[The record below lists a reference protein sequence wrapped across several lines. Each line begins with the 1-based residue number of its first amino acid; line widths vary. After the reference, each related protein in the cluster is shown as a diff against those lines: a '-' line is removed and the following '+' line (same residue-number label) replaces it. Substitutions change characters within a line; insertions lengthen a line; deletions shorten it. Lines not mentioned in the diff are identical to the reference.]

1 MPQQRLFIAE
11 KPSVGKAIA
20 EVLGVTGKG
29 KGYLQCGDD
38 RVTWFFGHMLEQA
51 EPDTYTAA
59 DAPRNDKGKKLWRV
73 EDLPIIPAEWHYNPR
88 EDAQEQLEIVGK
100 LCQQADVIVH
110 AGDPDREGQ
119 LLVDQPLDLIF
130 NNTKPVLR
138 YWCSAVD
145 ELSIK
150 RALKDLKDN
159 TEYKRFGEAAEA
171 RGKADWLIGMNLS
184 RAFTLRAHRG
194 GSRALL
200 PVGRVQTP
208 TLNLVVMRDR
218 LIENFKPTAFYR
230 IAAVFQHAN
239 GSLLAEWQAGP
250 EQKGL
255 DDEDRLIDKAVADEL
270 TARFQGMS
278 GVVKSYVQEAKKKGS
293 LRLLRSLM

>member
-1 MPQQRLFIAE
+1 M
-11 KPSVGKAIA
+11 
-20 EVLGVTGKG
+20 
-29 KGYLQCGDD
+29 
-38 RVTWFFGHMLEQA
+38 
-51 EPDTYTAA
+51 
-59 DAPRNDKGKKLWRV
+59 
-73 EDLPIIPAEWHYNPR
+73 
-88 EDAQEQLEIVGK
+88 
-100 LCQQADVIVH
+100 
-110 AGDPDREGQ
+110 
-119 LLVDQPLDLIF
+119 
-130 NNTKPVLR
+130 
-138 YWCSAVD
+138 D